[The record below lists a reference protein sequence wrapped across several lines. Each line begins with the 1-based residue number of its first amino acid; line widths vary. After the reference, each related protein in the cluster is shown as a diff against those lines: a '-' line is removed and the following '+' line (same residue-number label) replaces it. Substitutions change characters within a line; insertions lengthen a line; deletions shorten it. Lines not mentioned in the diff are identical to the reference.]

1 VHGHVAPELPAN
13 GEADVG
19 LTPDTPGS
27 GPTSAA
33 DPTEVDWRMLAGL
46 DLKTGEMTPTL
57 RRVVGTEVKVP
68 GFMVPLEDDLEQVSE
83 FLLVPYV
90 GACVHTPPPPP
101 NQLVHVTMA
110 EGRSVP
116 VEWWDPIWV
125 HGVLTV
131 DETRNVYSK
140 VSYTLTAVRTSPY
153 RW

>member
-1 VHGHVAPELPAN
+1 
-13 GEADVG
+13 
-19 LTPDTPGS
+19 
-27 GPTSAA
+27 
-33 DPTEVDWRMLAGL
+33 
-46 DLKTGEMTPTL
+46 
-57 RRVVGTEVKVP
+57 
-68 GFMVPLEDDLEQVSE
+68 MVPLEDDLEQVSE